1 MEVIAKQLTD
11 KWKEIIESISVR
23 GYTRRIESVN
33 FFKMDAWYTG
43 YPDIEFCYK
52 VNFNFEDNSIGSNHQ
67 SIYSNTT
74 NPYIDDSKA
83 KWNKELEDRFTNM
96 FWNPSDEVMPRA
108 GSMTLFYQTVSSAG
122 VVSAHNS
129 GETKFENS
137 KVDYM
142 TNQGYRFIIQ
152 FYPGGFIPELRD
164 EKLAELG
171 II

>member
-1 MEVIAKQLTD
+1 MEQVAKQLTD

-52 VNFNFEDNSIGSNHQ
+52 VNFNFEDNTIGSNHQ

-74 NPYIDDSKA
+74 NPYIDDSKE
-83 KWNKELEDRFTNM
+83 KWNKELEDRFTKM
-96 FWNPSDEVMPRA
+96 FWNPSDEVIPRA
-108 GSMTLFYQTVSSAG
+108 GS
-122 VVSAHNS
+122 NS
-129 GETKFENS
+129 GETKFENNR
-137 KVDYM
+137 VDYM

-152 FYPGGFIPELRD
+152 FYPLGFLTELRE
-164 EKLAELG
+164 EKLVELG